1 MRLVLDIL
9 FQDDLSRRFYH
20 QIPSTSGGFESPVA
34 NVLQEVHAANC
45 HRNGGTGHRVKAWM
59 RQRRLQN
66 GQNRAN
72 DSPGSTALLCGMLG
86 IMYFG
91 LVSCCV
97 LHQVDALRRRRGE
110 IRMDQYV
117 SSLIRGVGW
126 CDLPH
131 ARPKIERTTT
141 EHLGREPVSSAS
153 APDQS
158 RAASLSLASDRIRH
172 IIVGTVIPLL
182 PEQVQGASSVRL
194 PTESR
199 VLLVTLPRPLPTKQ
213 RTPSAHELV

>member
-59 RQRRLQN
+59 RQRRWQN

-126 CDLPH
+126 CDLPR
-131 ARPKIERTTT
+131 ARPKIECTTT
-141 EHLGREPVSSAS
+141 EHLGREPVSSAP

-158 RAASLSLASDRIRH
+158 RAANLASDRIRH
-172 IIVGTVIPLL
+172 IPVGTLL
-182 PEQVQGASSVRL
+182 PEQVQGASSIRP

-199 VLLVTLPRPLPTKQ
+199 VLSVTLPRPLPTKQ
-213 RTPSAHELV
+213 RTPSAHELA